1 MTTTPGRAPA
11 RPEPRGSAPGAPWR
25 TATRRRFSTDRSI
38 DQGAT
43 ERPKE
48 HDVSTMTRRTLST
61 RFALASA
68 AGLLTAA
75 RPLAGLAQGTPAAA
89 STATTKATT
98 LDPATVIDRIT
109 DADGILRFDVAE
121 DVSRF
126 VFAPQ
131 PLYEDG
137 MPAPGNAFITQGYIY
152 PEGTLDGGNGA
163 LADGQAEFPEL
174 LLGEWTCRGWFVGDA
189 AHATTGPM
197 VITTQVYG
205 FGNGWGAATL
215 ISEGYELVDIGAP
228 VRRAITGGTGPYV
241 GARGE
246 AVQTLLGF
254 TEQMSVNQRF
264 ALAPTGMV
272 VAASAAAGKPRTGG
286 FTWAGA
292 ASFGGDA

>member
-1 MTTTPGRAPA
+1 M
-11 RPEPRGSAPGAPWR
+11 
-25 TATRRRFSTDRSI
+25 STDLSSDRH
-38 DQGAT
+38 AT
-43 ERPKE
+43 KHPKE

-89 STATTKATT
+89 SAATTKAATA

-137 MPAPGNAFITQGYIY
+137 MPAYGNAFITQGYIY

-205 FGNGWGAATL
+205 FGTGWGAATL
-215 ISEGYELVDIGAP
+215 MKRGLRA
-228 VRRAITGGTGPYV
+228 RRHRRPRAARNHRRYRPFV
-241 GARGE
+241 GAKGE

-264 ALAPTGMV
+264 ALAPLGRWPWRPPRPASLGR
-272 VAASAAAGKPRTGG
+272 AASPGPARPR
-286 FTWAGA
+286 
-292 ASFGGDA
+292 FGGDAS